1 MTLNTHASR
10 SSRSCCLSLVLFFLF
25 LLPPPPARA
34 VESRQPPPV
43 YAGWVSQPL
52 PAWSLSWTKIGGV
65 LGSRRRM
72 FQFATIGMCI
82 GLYIMMRK

>member
-1 MTLNTHASR
+1 MTRNTHPSR
-10 SSRSCCLSLVLFFLF
+10 SSRSFCIRIVLFILF

-34 VESRQPPPV
+34 VESHQPAPV
-43 YAGWVSQPL
+43 QAGLVSQPL
-52 PAWSLSWTKIGGV
+52 PASGLSWTKIGGI